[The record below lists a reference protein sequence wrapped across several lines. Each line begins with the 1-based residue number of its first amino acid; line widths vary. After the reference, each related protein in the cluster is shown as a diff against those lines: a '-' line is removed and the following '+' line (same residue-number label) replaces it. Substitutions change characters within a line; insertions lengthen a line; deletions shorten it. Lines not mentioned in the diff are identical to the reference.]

1 MLFALGVTNAVCPVC
16 DWCCLPCVWLMLF
29 ALGKADVCPCVS
41 WCLPCVW
48 LLCVTDGG
56 ECGGQFSS
64 WAGGLS
70 LCQGGQW
77 QCVHRGR
84 DLHAQWPQHQNCK
97 YFLLWP
103 LGAGQTSGCG
113 KKQHAVN
120 AVELCWLLSQLQ
132 HTWQTHQHWPWRLRY
147 CHEDWSCGGGE
158 HYCHED
164 WGCGDRGTLLPWRLG
179 LWGLGTLLPWRL
191 GLWGF
196 GNFIAMKT
204 GVVGVGNFIAMKT
217 GVVGLGTLL
226 P

>member
-1 MLFALGVTNAVCPVC
+1 MLFALGVTNAVCPGC
-16 DWCCLPCVWLMLF
+16 DWCCLPWVKLMF
-29 ALGKADVCPCVS
+29 ALLS

-97 YFLLWP
+97 YILLWL

-113 KKQHAVN
+113 KKRHAVN
-120 AVELCWLLSQLQ
+120 VVEPCWLFSQLQ
-132 HTWQTHQHWPWRLRY
+132 HTWQTHQHWPW
-147 CHEDWSCGGGE
+147 
-158 HYCHED
+158 
-164 WGCGDRGTLLPWRLG
+164 PWRLG
-179 LWGLGTLLPWRL
+179 LWGWGTLLP
-191 GLWGF
+191 
-196 GNFIAMKT
+196 
-204 GVVGVGNFIAMKT
+204 
-217 GVVGLGTLL
+217 
-226 P
+226 